1 MYWDT
6 AVVFRKPDAH
16 EFMAFDRLNQ
26 AVSPGPLCA
35 LSWTLEYNAKRE
47 GDETPMKAN
56 NNKETRRRKCNNA
69 VVKMKVGR
77 NIKWEAVCRGQ

>member
-1 MYWDT
+1 M
-6 AVVFRKPDAH
+6 VFHKRD

-26 AVSPGPLCA
+26 AVSRSPLYA

-47 GDETPMKAN
+47 GDGIPMKAN
-56 NNKETRRRKCNNA
+56 NNKEARRRKCNNV

-77 NIKWEAVCRGQ
+77 NIKREAVCRGQ